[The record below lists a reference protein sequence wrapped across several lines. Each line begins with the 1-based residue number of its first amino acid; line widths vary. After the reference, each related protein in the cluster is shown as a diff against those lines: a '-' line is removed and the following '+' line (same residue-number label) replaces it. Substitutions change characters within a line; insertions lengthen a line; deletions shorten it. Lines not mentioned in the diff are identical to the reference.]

1 MRLGY
6 GSLML
11 ANEGRAKKVVGVD
24 ISEKAVAE
32 AKSRGPSA
40 SNVFFQVADVTQ
52 LPFES
57 GFFDPYVSFE
67 TIEHVPDPKAMLL
80 EACRV
85 LRPGGMLLLSTPNR
99 ALTNPGKTLDDR
111 PFNPYHLREWTAEE
125 FQELVT
131 AVFEQVELYV
141 QSPFSTRYARW
152 LNRLGRAWPALG
164 VRTHQAT
171 KVLLTLLKRFP
182 SCDVQPPKADTIG
195 EVSLAVAFRTAV

>member
-1 MRLGY
+1 
-6 GSLML
+6 
-11 ANEGRAKKVVGVD
+11 
-24 ISEKAVAE
+24 
-32 AKSRGPSA
+32 
-40 SNVFFQVADVTQ
+40 
-52 LPFES
+52 
-57 GFFDPYVSFE
+57 
-67 TIEHVPDPKAMLL
+67 MLL
-80 EACRV
+80 EARRV
-85 LRPGGMLLLSTPNR
+85 LRPGGKLLLSTPNR